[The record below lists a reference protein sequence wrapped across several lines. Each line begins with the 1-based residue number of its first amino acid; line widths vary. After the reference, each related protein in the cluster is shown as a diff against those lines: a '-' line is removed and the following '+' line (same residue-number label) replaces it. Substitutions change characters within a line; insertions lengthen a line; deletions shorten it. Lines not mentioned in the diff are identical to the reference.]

1 MTDSTRTSG
10 KAAAAAAART
20 LLAERIKLVED
31 LGDALDQQHR
41 KAEAAATAAAVEQDA
56 ADVVRTAYTAAQ
68 DGGWSTSD
76 LTAAGFPALPRAP
89 RRRAHTPSP
98 DQSVRDDD
106 HVSDVAP
113 PR

>member
-41 KAEAAATAAAVEQDA
+41 KAEAAATAAAAEQA
-56 ADVVRTAYTAAQ
+56 AVNAVRAAYTAAQ

-76 LTAAGFPALPRAP
+76 LTAAGFPAPPKAP
-89 RRRAHTPSP
+89 RRRSHTPVS
-98 DQSVRDDD
+98 DQSVRGDDR
-106 HVSDVAP
+106 VSDAP
-113 PR
+113 AA